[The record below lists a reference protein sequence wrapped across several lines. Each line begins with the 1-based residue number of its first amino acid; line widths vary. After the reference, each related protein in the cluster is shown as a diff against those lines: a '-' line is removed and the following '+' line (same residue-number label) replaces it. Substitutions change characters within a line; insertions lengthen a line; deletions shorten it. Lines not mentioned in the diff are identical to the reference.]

1 MSREKSAK
9 GGFKG
14 IIRIAGQCEKGW
26 TRIHADM
33 EVEAKYAPQFRHI
46 QKKRRDDQERK
57 WYFTPS

>member
-1 MSREKSAK
+1 
-9 GGFKG
+9 
-14 IIRIAGQCEKGW
+14 
-26 TRIHADM
+26 M